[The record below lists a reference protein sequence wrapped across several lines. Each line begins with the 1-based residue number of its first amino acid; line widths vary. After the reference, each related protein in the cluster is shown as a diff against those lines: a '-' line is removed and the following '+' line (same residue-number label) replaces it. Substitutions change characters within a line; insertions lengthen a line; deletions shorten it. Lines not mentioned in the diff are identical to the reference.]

1 MSLYTIADLHLSFGV
16 KKPMDIFSG
25 WKNHVERLTENW
37 MATVKPQDTVV
48 IGGDIS
54 WGMNLEEARPD
65 FAYLDSLPGKKI
77 LLKGNHDYYF
87 ATKRKIDLFFSECGF
102 SSLQFLFNNSY
113 EYEDFS
119 ICGTRGWINEPG
131 EPADQ
136 KVLLREA
143 GRLELSL
150 QSATKSP
157 IVFLHYPPLYFDNSS
172 EEILNVLKKYQVYRV
187 FYGHL
192 HGKSCK
198 YAVQGAVDDITYR
211 LVSADSLQF
220 CPLRVL

>member
-1 MSLYTIADLHLSFGV
+1 MSLFTIADLHLSFGV

-25 WKNHVERLTENW
+25 WDKHIERLTENW
-37 MATVKPQDTVV
+37 KTVVKPEDTVV
-48 IGGDIS
+48 VGGDIS
-54 WGMNLEEARPD
+54 WGMNFREARQD
-65 FAYLDSLPGKKI
+65 FAYLDSLPGQKI

-87 ATKRKIDLFFSECGF
+87 STKRKIDNFFTENGF
-102 SSLQFLFNNSY
+102 TTLHFLFNNSY
-113 EYEDFS
+113 DYEDFS

-131 EPADQ
+131 EPADK

-150 QSATKSP
+150 QSAKKKP
-157 IVFLHYPPLYFDNSS
+157 IVFLHYPPLYIDNRS
-172 EEILNVLKKYQVYRV
+172 EYLLDVLKKHEVYRV

-198 YAVQGAVDDITYR
+198 AAVQGTIDGITYR
-211 LVSADSLQF
+211 LVSADYLQF
-220 CPLRVL
+220 CPLKVL